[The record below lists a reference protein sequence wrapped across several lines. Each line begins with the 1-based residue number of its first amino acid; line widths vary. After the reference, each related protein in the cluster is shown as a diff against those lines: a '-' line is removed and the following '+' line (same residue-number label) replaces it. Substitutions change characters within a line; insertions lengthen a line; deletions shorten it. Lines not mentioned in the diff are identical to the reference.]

1 MRQVLRLTLMR
12 VAEGVTGS
20 LDATKTLGCNRS
32 GGYDIF
38 RPFLSRYLFRVIQES
53 NHEEQKIRYLGAT
66 ADDYREY
73 VKAMSS
79 ALL

>member
-1 MRQVLRLTLMR
+1 MR

-32 GGYDIF
+32 GEYDIF
-38 RPFLSRYLFRVIQES
+38 RPSFITLPILRNPES
-53 NHEEQKIRYLGAT
+53 NHEEKRIRYLGTT

-73 VKAMSS
+73 MKAMSS